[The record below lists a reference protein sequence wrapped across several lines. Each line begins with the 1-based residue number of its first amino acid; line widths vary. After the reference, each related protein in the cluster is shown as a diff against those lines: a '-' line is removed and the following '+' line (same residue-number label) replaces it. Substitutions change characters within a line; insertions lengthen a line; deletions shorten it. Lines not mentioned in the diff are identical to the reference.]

1 MDCWPMVPA
10 HLWTSCR
17 VFKKSLNPFV
27 ERKIPGHG
35 LGKLKNGRIEGYFRY
50 SLFGTGDK

>member
-1 MDCWPMVPA
+1 MVPA